1 MTAICD
7 NPSFDVSSK
16 DDRGVGAS
24 NKKFAERFNQ
34 RETQLYHQQFD
45 VEVRKLDSVLR
56 SKGGQRGARIKLA
69 HQHNTLGDTDK
80 AKLEL
85 EQVSKVISA
94 ITKIED
100 DLMQLKNKQP
110 LVVKKIH

>member
-7 NPSFDVSSK
+7 NPSFDVSSM

-34 RETQLYHQQFD
+34 RKTQLYHQQFD

-56 SKGGQRGARIKLA
+56 SKGGQRGAHIQLA
-69 HQHNTLGDTDK
+69 HLHNTLSDTDK

-85 EQVSKVISA
+85 
-94 ITKIED
+94 
-100 DLMQLKNKQP
+100 
-110 LVVKKIH
+110 

>member
-1 MTAICD
+1 MIMTAICD

-45 VEVRKLDSVLR
+45 AEVRKLDSVLR
-56 SKGGQRGARIKLA
+56 SKGGQRGARTVGPPAQQIKR
-69 HQHNTLGDTDK
+69 H
-80 AKLEL
+80 
-85 EQVSKVISA
+85 
-94 ITKIED
+94 
-100 DLMQLKNKQP
+100 
-110 LVVKKIH
+110 